1 MKLWHFL
8 FGEIRGRVA
17 ISTVL
22 IGVLLAAL
30 RGVVGASVV
39 AMGVMS
45 LPVMLNIITI
55 NL

>member
-1 MKLWHFL
+1 MKVWHFL

-22 IGVLLAAL
+22 IGVLLATL
-30 RGVVGASVV
+30 RGVV
-39 AMGVMS
+39 AMGIMS